1 MGLGQEI
8 NILFEC
14 LMRRWFFKSV
24 DASILEKS
32 KSKFL
37 LQWNY
42 LLILKNLFSNPLA
55 PQFLLW
61 KCKKKTAFDPEKP
74 YRKTTVTGKFGT
86 ISLHQIRN
94 EHWRSKTHHEG
105 GIFLKGQWR
114 DLGFW
119 LNPVQ
124 EIKNINFLAC
134 WAISNRDML
143 SAVTY
148 SSFSV
153 FSIYEES
160 NFLKEIIKNFNL

>member
-1 MGLGQEI
+1 MFYALWNTYDKVERTSQVNSHWYFLFHSSQTDIGIGQEILVIGMINKYQTGADVRPASAALKGLGHEI

-61 KCKKKTAFDPEKP
+61 KCKKTAFDPEKP

-94 EHWRSKTHHEG
+94 EHWRSKTITKEG
-105 GIFLKGQWR
+105 F
-114 DLGFW
+114 F
-119 LNPVQ
+119 
-124 EIKNINFLAC
+124 
-134 WAISNRDML
+134 
-143 SAVTY
+143 
-148 SSFSV
+148 
-153 FSIYEES
+153 
-160 NFLKEIIKNFNL
+160 